1 MKELV
6 LAGGFGTRISEK
18 TTMKPQLMVEIGG
31 KLCVF

>member
-18 TTMKPQLMVEIGG
+18 NDHEATTNGRNRR
-31 KLCVF
+31 